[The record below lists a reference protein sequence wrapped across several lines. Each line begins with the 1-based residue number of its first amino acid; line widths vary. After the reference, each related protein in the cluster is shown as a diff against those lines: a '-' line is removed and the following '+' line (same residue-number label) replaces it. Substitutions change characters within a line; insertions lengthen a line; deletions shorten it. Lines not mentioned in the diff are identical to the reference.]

1 MFSSV
6 MTTLCQKIRRE
17 RDKRKHR
24 RPAERERERIKD
36 SKRETDG

>member
-24 RPAERERERIKD
+24 RPAERERENKGLKESEI
-36 SKRETDG
+36 